1 MPPHAVA
8 PAPAGSRRPELR
20 RVLAANANLL
30 RLLAITVAIFVVMS
44 LLRPELFFTWGNF
57 SSMAFQF
64 PEFAILSLA
73 MMLAMLTGG
82 IDLSVI
88 GLMNLSAILAALVL
102 GALAPAA
109 AGTGTVLGVIAL
121 AICVAVATGA
131 AGGLLNGLCIAHL
144 GIPPILATLG
154 TGLMFTGIAIVITN
168 GYALLGFPAE
178 FSVIGNGSIAWI
190 PVPLLIFAALAVL
203 VALLLNRTA
212 FGLRLYLMGTNPMAA
227 RFAGIDNA
235 GLTVR
240 TYLLSGTLAAIA
252 GVVLMSRAN
261 SAKADYG
268 TSYLLL
274 SILIAVL
281 GGINPY
287 GGFGRVGGLVLAVLA
302 LQFLSSGFNML
313 QFSNFAKEFIWGVL
327 LLVVMVVNGMKFG
340 RPARPAGAESPT
352 NQNRE

>member
-1 MPPHAVA
+1 MTHETISTPP
-8 PAPAGSRRPELR
+8 GTTGRRRPAMRLS
-20 RVLAANANLL
+20 ANATMV
-30 RLLAITVAIFVVMS
+30 RLLVITVVIFVTMS

-73 MMLAMLTGG
+73 MMIAMLTGG
-82 IDLSVI
+82 IDLSII
-88 GLMNLSAILAALVL
+88 GLANLSSILAALVL
-102 GALAPAA
+102 TAFGTEA
-109 AGTGTVLGVIAL
+109 TGTASALGVIAL
-121 AICVAVATGA
+121 ALCVAVGAGA
-131 AGGLLNGLCIAHL
+131 AGGLLNGFCIAYF

-154 TGLMFTGIAIVITN
+154 TGLMFTGAAVVITN
-168 GYALLGFPAE
+168 GYAVLGFPAA
-178 FSVIGNGSIAWI
+178 FSVIGNGTILGL
-190 PVPLLIFAALAVL
+190 PMPLLIFAALAVM

-212 FGLRLYLMGTNPMAA
+212 FGLRLYLMGTNPLAS
-227 RFAGIDNA
+227 RFAGIDNF

-240 TYLLSGTLAAIA
+240 TYLLSGMLAAAA
-252 GVVLMSRAN
+252 GIVLISRAN

-287 GGFGRVGGLVLAVLA
+287 GGFGKVGGLVLAVLS

-313 QFSNFAKEFIWGVL
+313 QFSNFAKEFIWGAL
-327 LLVVMVVNGMKFG
+327 LLLVMVVNGLTFRRHPRKT
-340 RPARPAGAESPT
+340 AETRKAKP
-352 NQNRE
+352 

>member
-1 MPPHAVA
+1 MA
-8 PAPAGSRRPELR
+8 
-20 RVLAANANLL
+20 
-30 RLLAITVAIFVVMS
+30 RLLAITIAIFVVMS
-44 LLRPELFFTWGNF
+44 LLKPGLFFTWGNF

-73 MMLAMLTGG
+73 MMIAMLTGG

-88 GLMNLSAILAALVL
+88 GLANLSAILAAFVL
-102 GALAPAA
+102 TAFGPDLA
-109 AGTGTVLGVIAL
+109 AGGSAFGVIAL
-121 AICVAVATGA
+121 AVATALAIGA
-131 AGGLLNGLCIAHL
+131 IGGLVNGLIIAVI

-154 TGLMFTGIAIVITN
+154 TGLIFTGIAVVLTE
-168 GYALLGFPAE
+168 GQAVLGFPAA
-178 FSVIGNGSIAWI
+178 FSVIGNGSIYGI
-190 PVPLLIFAALAVL
+190 PVPLVIFAVLAVA
-203 VALLLNRTA
+203 VAFLLNRTA
-212 FGLRLYLMGTNPMAA
+212 FGLKLYLMGTNALA
-227 RFAGIDNA
+227 SRFAGVDNT

-240 TYLLSGTLAAIA
+240 AYLLSGTLASIA

-287 GGFGRVGGLVLAVLA
+287 GGFGKVGGLVLAVLS

-313 QFSNFAKEFIWGVL
+313 QFSNFAKEFIWGAL
-327 LLVVMVVNGMKFG
+327 LLLVMVVNGLQFG
-340 RPARPAGAESPT
+340 RTRPRAAAREGGNP
-352 NQNRE
+352 